1 MAPDKMERVN
11 VQLQTIEN
19 VSKIKPY
26 GLERMIIPYAAR
38 IKTSKLEG
46 LEMLAKKQTKE
57 RKTINLSVVFFC
69 YVYLPNCLQ
78 LLEAN

>member
-38 IKTSKLEG
+38 IETSKLEG

-57 RKTINLSVVFFC
+57 RKTINLSNNYSFNYTIC
-69 YVYLPNCLQ
+69 ISKDAQ
-78 LLEAN
+78 L